1 MASQTPAT
9 LAPPS
14 ETPRFF
20 VGSFLLESLTTGM
33 YIEPRDCVREY
44 VQNGL
49 DAIESARAARQL
61 RPNSGRV
68 TIIIDRPNDVL
79 MIRDDGLSIPAENVW
94 ETLTSIGASKKALRR
109 NAGFRGI
116 GRLAGIAYCD
126 VLEFRC
132 KAKGEVTATI
142 LRFDAAAIREVLRKG
157 ESDVDGAF
165 RASISMGE
173 SIPAPMEDHWT
184 EVRLTGLATAPEE
197 LVSVGR
203 LADYLV
209 NIAPLKYR
217 DAWSAADVV
226 VRHAATAGVPVPTI
240 ELLIG
245 TSEVDLQELRK
256 PHADTVMA
264 GRNRATKLTD
274 IAFLE
279 GSSAPGRRW
288 WGWYAKTHLF
298 GNVLDEKLAGIRVR
312 VRNIQLD
319 GIDIMTRIF
328 TERGVSHGR
337 LLNWYVGEIFIDAVT
352 VIPNARRDGF
362 EDTPEWRELAKE
374 ILEQVNPLID
384 AAYTASRSRS
394 GTKTFARI
402 DADILSQVE
411 HIEQTAA
418 FPELADDAEESKR
431 RDKAWKSA
439 KSKAR
444 TLTKRLEALDLDDY
458 NEDEQ
463 VAIREATVRLREIG
477 GQSQPRPPRD
487 TEQDDERNYPQLLD
501 TVFDVLSGV
510 LDTRTFQK
518 ARRALLD
525 RFSGG

>member
-1 MASQTPAT
+1 MASQPPQAT
-9 LAPPS
+9 DAT
-14 ETPRFF
+14 EDTPRFF

-61 RPNSGRV
+61 RPAGGRV
-68 TIIIDRPNDVL
+68 TIIVDKPGDVL
-79 MIRDDGLSIPAENVW
+79 SIKDTGLSIPAENVW

-126 VLEFRC
+126 QLEFRC
-132 KAKGEVTATI
+132 KAKGENSATV
-142 LRFDAAAIREVLRKG
+142 LRFNAAAIREVLRTG

-173 SIPAPMEDHWT
+173 SIPAPADEHWT
-184 EVRLTGLATAPEE
+184 EVRLTGLANAPDE
-197 LVSVGR
+197 LTSVGR
-203 LADYLV
+203 LTDYLV
-209 NIAPLKYR
+209 NVAPLRYR
-217 DAWSAADVV
+217 DAWSAGDKVLA
-226 VRHAATAGVPVPTI
+226 HAGTAGVPIPTI
-240 ELLIG
+240 ELMIG
-245 TSEVDLQELRK
+245 TSDADLQELRK
-256 PHADTVMA
+256 PHADSVMA

-274 IAFLE
+274 IAFLA
-279 GSSAPGRRW
+279 GGTVAGRRW

-298 GNVLDEKLAGIRVR
+298 GTVQDDKLAGIRVR

-319 GIDIMTRIF
+319 GVDIMTRIF
-328 TERGVSHGR
+328 ARRGSSYGR
-337 LLNWYVGEIFIDAVT
+337 LLNWYVGEIFVDAVS

-362 EDTPEWRELAKE
+362 EDTPEWRDLAQE
-374 ILEQVNPLID
+374 IYEQVDPLID
-384 AAYTASRSRS
+384 AAHTASRSRS
-394 GTKTFARI
+394 GTKTYARI
-402 DADILSQVE
+402 EADIISQVD
-411 HIEQTAA
+411 HIEQEAA
-418 FPELADDAEESKR
+418 NPEPADDAEEAKR
-431 RDKAWKSA
+431 RDKASKSA

-444 TLTKRLEALDLDDY
+444 TLAKRLEALDLDDY
-458 NEDEQ
+458 GEEEQ
-463 VAIREATVRLREIG
+463 VAIREATVRLREVG
-477 GQSQPRPPRD
+477 GETRTRPTRD
-487 TEQDDERNYPQLLD
+487 TDQDEGPSYPPLLD

-525 RFSGG
+525 RFAGG

>member
-1 MASQTPAT
+1 MASQPPPTPE
-9 LAPPS
+9 APP

-49 DAIESARAARQL
+49 DAIESARSARQL
-61 RPNSGRV
+61 RPEGGRI
-68 TIIIDRPNDVL
+68 TIIVDLPGDVL
-79 MIRDDGLSIPAENVW
+79 IIRDTGISIPAENVW

-126 VLEFRC
+126 LLEFRC
-132 KAKGEVTATI
+132 KARGETSASV
-142 LRFDAAAIREVLRKG
+142 LRFDAAAIREALRVG

-165 RASISMGE
+165 RASISLGE
-173 SIPAPMEDHWT
+173 SIPAPADEHWT
-184 EVRLTGLATAPEE
+184 EVRLSGLQNAPKE
-197 LVSVGR
+197 LVSVGG

-209 NIAPLKYR
+209 NVAPLRYR
-217 DAWSAADVV
+217 DAWSAAER
-226 VRHAATAGVPVPTI
+226 VRGHAATAGVPIPTV
-240 ELLIG
+240 ELFIG
-245 TSEVDLQELRK
+245 TSEADLQELRK
-256 PHADTVMA
+256 PHADSVMA

-274 IAFLE
+274 IAYLE
-279 GSSAPGRRW
+279 GGSATGRKW

-298 GNVLDEKLAGIRVR
+298 GTIQDEKLAGIRVR

-319 GIDIMTRIF
+319 GVDIMTRIF
-328 TERGVSHGR
+328 ASRGASYGR

-362 EDTPEWRELAKE
+362 EDTPEWRTLSAE
-374 ILEQVNPLID
+374 IYAQVDPLID
-384 AAYTASRSRS
+384 AAHTASRSRS

-411 HIEQTAA
+411 HIEHEATNPDPVDDVEEAKRLEKVAKAA
-418 FPELADDAEESKR
+418 R
-431 RDKAWKSA
+431 N
-439 KSKAR
+439 KAR
-444 TLTKRLEALDLDDY
+444 TLAKRLEVLDLDDY
-458 NEDEQ
+458 SDDEQ
-463 VAIREATVRLREIG
+463 VAIREAAVRLREVG
-477 GQSQPRPPRD
+477 GEARARPTRERD
-487 TEQDDERNYPQLLD
+487 QEEERSYPPLLD

-525 RFSGG
+525 RFAGG

>member
-1 MASQTPAT
+1 MASQPPVA
-9 LAPPS
+9 AASPS
-14 ETPRFF
+14 EAPRFF

-61 RPNSGRV
+61 RPNGGRV
-68 TIIIDRPNDVL
+68 TIIVDKPGDVL
-79 MIRDDGLSIPAENVW
+79 SIRDSGLSIPTENVW

-126 VLEFRC
+126 LLEFRC
-132 KAKGEVTATI
+132 KAKGETTATV
-142 LRFDAAAIREVLRKG
+142 LRFDAAAIREVLRTG

-165 RASISMGE
+165 RASITMGE
-173 SIPAPMEDHWT
+173 SIPAPAEEHWT
-184 EVRLTGLATAPEE
+184 EVRLTGLDNAPDE

-203 LADYLV
+203 LTDYLV
-209 NIAPLKYR
+209 NVAPLKYR
-217 DAWSAADVV
+217 DAWSAADIVV
-226 VRHAATAGVPVPTI
+226 EHAGTAGVPIPTI
-240 ELLIG
+240 ELMIG
-245 TSEVDLQELRK
+245 TSEADLQELRK
-256 PHADTVMA
+256 PHADSVMA

-279 GSSAPGRRW
+279 GGNTTGRRW

-298 GNVLDEKLAGIRVR
+298 GTVQDEKLAGIRVR

-319 GIDIMTRIF
+319 GVDIMTRIF
-328 TERGVSHGR
+328 AERGVSHGR
-337 LLNWYVGEIFIDAVT
+337 LLNWYVGEIFIDAIS

-374 ILEQVNPLID
+374 IFEQVNPLMD

-411 HIEQTAA
+411 HIEQTATQ
-418 FPELADDAEESKR
+418 PEAADDAEESKR
-431 RDKAWKSA
+431 REKVSKAA

-444 TLTKRLEALDLDDY
+444 TLAKRLEALDLDDY
-458 NEDEQ
+458 SEDEQ
-463 VAIREATVRLREIG
+463 VAIREATVRLRDVG
-477 GQSQPRPPRD
+477 GETRSRPPRETD
-487 TEQDDERNYPQLLD
+487 QEDERSYPQLLD

-525 RFSGG
+525 RFTGG

>member
-1 MASQTPAT
+1 MASQPPQPAD
-9 LAPPS
+9 APEEP
-14 ETPRFF
+14 PRFF

-61 RPNSGRV
+61 RPAGGRV
-68 TIIIDRPNDVL
+68 TIIVDKPGDVL
-79 MIRDDGLSIPAENVW
+79 SIKDTGLSIPAENVW

-126 VLEFRC
+126 QLEFRC
-132 KAKGEVTATI
+132 KAKGETAASV
-142 LRFDAAAIREVLRKG
+142 LRFNAAAIRDALRTG

-173 SIPAPMEDHWT
+173 SIPAPADEHWT
-184 EVRLTGLATAPEE
+184 EVRLTGLANAPDE
-197 LVSVGR
+197 LTSVGR
-203 LADYLV
+203 LTDYLV
-209 NIAPLKYR
+209 NVAPLRYR
-217 DAWSAADVV
+217 DAWSAAGKVLA
-226 VRHAATAGVPVPTI
+226 HAGTAGVPVPTI
-240 ELLIG
+240 ELMIG
-245 TSEVDLQELRK
+245 TSDADLQELRK
-256 PHADTVMA
+256 PHADSVMA

-274 IAFLE
+274 IAFLPG
-279 GSSAPGRRW
+279 GSGTGRRW
-288 WGWYAKTHLF
+288 WGWYAKTLLF
-298 GNVLDEKLAGIRVR
+298 GTVRDDKLAGIRVR

-319 GIDIMTRIF
+319 GTDIMTRIF
-328 TERGVSHGR
+328 EERGASHGR
-337 LLNWYVGEIFIDAVT
+337 LQDWYVGEIFVDAVS

-362 EDTPEWRELAKE
+362 EDTPEWRELARE
-374 ILEQVNPLID
+374 IFEQVNPLMD

-394 GTKTFARI
+394 GAKTFARLE
-402 DADILSQVE
+402 ADIISQVE
-411 HIEQTAA
+411 HIEQEAA
-418 FPELADDAEESKR
+418 SPQPPDDAEEAKR
-431 RDKAWKSA
+431 VEKA
-439 KSKAR
+439 SKAAKTKAR
-444 TLTKRLEALDLDDY
+444 NFAKRLEALDLDDY
-458 NEDEQ
+458 GEDEQ
-463 VAIREATVRLREIG
+463 VAIREAAVRLREVG
-477 GQSQPRPPRD
+477 GETRSRPARER
-487 TEQDDERNYPQLLD
+487 EQDEAPSYPPLLD